1 MTSLQHP
8 NTPDQ
13 LPFPT
18 AEQETFSYPA
28 TIYAKHEP
36 GKNGIGFAY
45 TEDTARKWQAE
56 GHKVYISQ
64 TDFAPLEPLASPA
77 DSGKEAMA
85 LLAGFLSQLEPDLA
99 KLTGQV
105 ENALARL
112 NAIENYILDQ
122 NLNGAPARSK
132 RERLDP
138 SDPALIAWEKE
149 ALEVLDRYEK
159 SGKTFC
165 LADLRTAVSQ
175 EFREGFAMRI
185 TRDAPFK
192 KRFVKVR
199 SSSDPDSRGVTWY
212 AARWAVEGRS
222 KS

>member
-8 NTPDQ
+8 STPDQ

-18 AEQETFSYPA
+18 AEQEVFSYPA

-36 GKNGIGFAY
+36 GKNGITFAY
-45 TEDTARKWQAE
+45 SESTARRWQAE
-56 GHKVYISQ
+56 GHKVYVSQ

-77 DSGKEAMA
+77 DSGKEAIA
-85 LLAGFLSQLEPDLA
+85 LLTGFLSQLEPDLHT
-99 KLTGQV
+99 LTGQV

-122 NLNGAPARSK
+122 NLNGTPARSK

-159 SGKTFC
+159 SGQMFC
-165 LADLRTAVSQ
+165 IAEVKAAVSLKAGQ
-175 EFREGFAMRI
+175 GYALSLTQSPKFRGL
-185 TRDAPFK
+185 FK
-192 KRFVKVR
+192 TVLTNGT
-199 SSSDPDSRGVTWY
+199 PGSRGRTWY
-212 AARWAVEGRS
+212 QAHWAVEGKS